1 MENNKVTEYDC
12 ETGETI
18 VRDMNKDE
26 LAQYEKDQNRFI
38 KMQEDLLKKEQLR
51 KNAEAKLIALGL
63 TKDDLEALL
72 A

>member
-51 KNAEAKLIALGL
+51 KNAEIGRAHV
-63 TKDDLEALL
+63 
-72 A
+72 